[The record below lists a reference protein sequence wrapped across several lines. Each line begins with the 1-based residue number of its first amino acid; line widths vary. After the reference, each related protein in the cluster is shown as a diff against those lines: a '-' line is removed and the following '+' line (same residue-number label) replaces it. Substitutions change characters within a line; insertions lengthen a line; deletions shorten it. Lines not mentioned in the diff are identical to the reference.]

1 MRLIAGGFTRIEKQ
15 VTGWISCVEEAHFEM
30 NRDRK
35 AMELSNYRHKHDTD
49 EKVDSFIK
57 ATQEELYRKGFDV

>member
-1 MRLIAGGFTRIEKQ
+1 M
-15 VTGWISCVEEAHFEM
+15 EEAHFEM

-35 AMELSNYRHKHDTD
+35 AMELSNYRHKHSTD

-57 ATQEELYRKGFDV
+57 ATQVELYKKGFDV